1 MGYKLNM
8 WNNVF
13 WDSYVNF
20 THMVKSILVA
30 LKEFDEN
37 IKETCAIIEGT
48 IIFITTRIGK

>member
-1 MGYKLNM
+1 
-8 WNNVF
+8 
-13 WDSYVNF
+13 
-20 THMVKSILVA
+20 MVKSILVA